1 MSQEKVDKYK
11 EEKKNRKK
19 TIKINKIKKLA
30 GVLVVSLGIGAVIGI
45 PLGKGIYNYQK
56 KQAELHR
63 TIASSEY
70 SAWFDEKW
78 SKDYSD
84 IEASQK
90 LQDLMDQLNSAT
102 VTDAASDTDAE

>member
-30 GVLVVSLGIGAVIGI
+30 AVLVVSLGIGAIIGV

-63 TIASSEY
+63 TISSSEY
-70 SAWFDEKW
+70 SSWFDEKW
-78 SKDYSD
+78 NKEYSS
-84 IEASQK
+84 IGTSQD
-90 LQDLMDQLNSAT
+90 LQDLIDQLNSAT
-102 VTDAASDTDAE
+102 TTDAASDTDAE